1 MKEILPRLCL
11 FLYLLL
17 LFFLFF
23 PESDAVARKIV
34 LDSDDQFYFALQAME
49 KGEYTRAVTEF
60 ERFIHFFPDDQKV
73 PRARYLIGLC
83 YIGAKKYSLARE
95 VLVGVYDDYGS
106 DELGGRALLLVGE
119 TYYLQGILGEAEH
132 YFRRVIEG
140 YPSPELRYSAY
151 YRLGWV
157 RLKSDRWTEAA
168 KAFEMVGEDSPLC
181 PSAGQLAE
189 AGPKGEALPRK
200 SPTQAGI
207 LAAILPGLGHA
218 YCNRYKDGLV
228 AFLLNGLFIWASVE
242 AFNEDLDVAGGILL
256 ALELGWY
263 SGNIYSAV
271 NSAHKYNRKVRDDF
285 RRNLKDKF
293 RFSLMRTSN
302 GSFGLGFSYR
312 F

>member
-1 MKEILPRLCL
+1 LKKTPPVLGL
-11 FLYLLL
+11 FLI
-17 LFFLFF
+17 LFLSSAA
-23 PESDAVARKIV
+23 PHALAGKIILDA
-34 LDSDDQFYFALQAME
+34 DDQFDFALQAME
-49 KGEYTRAVTEF
+49 KGEYMRAVVEL
-60 ERFIHFFPDDQKV
+60 ERFIHFFPQDQKV
-73 PRARYLIGLC
+73 LRARYLIGLC
-83 YIGAKKYSLARE
+83 YVGAKKYTLARE
-95 VLVGVYDDYGS
+95 ALLGVYEDHGR

-140 YPSPELRYSAY
+140 YPSPDLRDSAY

-157 RLKSDRWTEAA
+157 RLKSGRWTEASG
-168 KAFEMVGEDSPLC
+168 AFEKVGKESPLYS
-181 PSAGQLAE
+181 SARELAE
-189 AGPKGEALPRK
+189 QSPKGEELVQK
-200 SPTQAGI
+200 SPTRAGI
-207 LAAILPGLGHA
+207 LAAVLPGLGHV

-228 AFLLNGLFIWASVE
+228 AFLLNGLFIWASLE

-285 RRNLKDKF
+285 RKGFTDKF
-293 RFSLMRTSN
+293 SINLMKTSR
-302 GSFGLGFSYR
+302 GSFGLGISYR